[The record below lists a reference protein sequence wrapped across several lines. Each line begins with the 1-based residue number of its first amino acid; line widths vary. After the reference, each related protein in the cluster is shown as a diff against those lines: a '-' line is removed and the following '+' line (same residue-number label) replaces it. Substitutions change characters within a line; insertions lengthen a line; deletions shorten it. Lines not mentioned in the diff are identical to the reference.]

1 MSTFDFFFGLT
12 FGEILLRHTDNLSK
26 ALQKPC
32 SASEGQIVADMTKR
46 TLQGMRTDENF
57 VLFWQKVNQMASTLE
72 VCDPI
77 LPRKRKVPKRLE
89 IGSAP
94 PEYCSE
100 PKDLYRRI
108 YFEGLDL
115 LVQAIGDRFDQPG
128 YRTYLCLQEL
138 MLKAVKK
145 EEFSNELTTVCHLYG
160 SDLHAANLKMQLEM
174 LSDHISGNNID
185 IFDVKKYLQE
195 LAPAVKAVF
204 SEVVL
209 LMKLILILPATNATS
224 ERSFS
229 AMRRVKSHLRSTMGQ
244 ERLNNLMVLHVHKE
258 YTDNI
263 VLIDVANEFI
273 SKCPRRQSVFGKFK

>member
-1 MSTFDFFFGLT
+1 
-12 FGEILLRHTDNLSK
+12 
-26 ALQKPC
+26 
-32 SASEGQIVADMTKR
+32 MTKQ
-46 TLQGMRTDENF
+46 TLQGMRIDKNF

-72 VCDPI
+72 VSDPI

-100 PKDLYRRI
+100 PKDHYRRI

-115 LVQAIGDRFDQPG
+115 LVQAIADRFDQPG

-195 LAPAVKAVF
+195 LAPAVKALF

-209 LMKLILILPATNATS
+209 LMKLILVLPATNATS